1 PFGGGADTRVPGFLS
16 PFDRRRSLLGSSCAR
31 WGGSAFLTVGLPAII
46 TPDPNG
52 VVMLRMNKIRP
63 GRAPPLPRGRWCAPG
78 RRLSSGRHPPLPSG
92 QSLRP
97 RCHIP
102 SAGVTFTRRHQGFT
116 RVRPSPRDGWRPPR
130 SRKAKPLPAGLLL
143 ARDHRMER
151 RPLRLRPRASHP
163 AVTRR
168 ARRGGDRPFAHWP
181 GYYTYGISRTSTVP
195 PTFNSCTLM
204 SHVIAGGL
212 HHRAGDALGNQM
224 LTQCQDLAGHR
235 APGRD
240 RLHG

>member
-1 PFGGGADTRVPGFLS
+1 MRQPFGGGADTRVPGFLS

-97 RCHIP
+97 R
-102 SAGVTFTRRHQGFT
+102 
-116 RVRPSPRDGWRPPR
+116 
-130 SRKAKPLPAGLLL
+130 
-143 ARDHRMER
+143 
-151 RPLRLRPRASHP
+151 
-163 AVTRR
+163 
-168 ARRGGDRPFAHWP
+168 
-181 GYYTYGISRTSTVP
+181 
-195 PTFNSCTLM
+195 
-204 SHVIAGGL
+204 
-212 HHRAGDALGNQM
+212 
-224 LTQCQDLAGHR
+224 
-235 APGRD
+235 
-240 RLHG
+240 